1 VSGQRTAAAGEAFY
15 VTTPIYYVNDRP
27 HIGHLY
33 TTTVADVIARHGRQ
47 AGRDVFFLTGT
58 DEHAAKVADAAAE
71 RGLSPQAWADRNAE
85 IFLATFGRYGISND
99 DFVRTTERRHTERVQ
114 RWVAQLVETGDVYL
128 GEYEG
133 WYDAGEEEYVSESRA
148 EELGYKSAISGRD
161 LVRKKENNYFFRLS
175 AWAEPLLALLEER
188 PELVQPDARRNEVVG
203 RIREG
208 LNDVPLSRTG
218 GGDWGIE
225 MPGEPGHRVY
235 VWIDALFN
243 YLSVVDTDER
253 RHYWPASVHLI
264 AKDILWFHAV
274 IWPAL
279 LLALQRAPGNE
290 WIAVPRRVYAHS
302 FWISEGRKM
311 SKSLGNFIDLERL
324 EAIVDTYGL
333 DALRYYLVSQG
344 PMGVNDADFAAA
356 RFDELYHAELANKL
370 GNLVSRT
377 LNMTAK
383 FADGRVPEPG
393 PTGAPEAALVDAA
406 AKACADVDAHMEAL
420 QVGRALDAALE
431 LAAAANRYLDE
442 REPWKAAKDPAREA
456 TVPTALH
463 HCCEALRIVAHL
475 LAPFLPATAAEIS
488 SRLGLDGAS
497 RPEPP
502 TRFGGL
508 PAGLATTKGAAL
520 FPRVE
525 RAEAG

>member
-1 VSGQRTAAAGEAFY
+1 VSAPFY

-33 TTTVADVIARHGRQ
+33 TTTVADVIARHRRQ
-47 AGRDVFFLTGT
+47 AGLDVFFLTGT
-58 DEHAAKVADAAAE
+58 DEHASKVADAAAE
-71 RGLSPQAWADRNAE
+71 RDLAPLAWADRNAE
-85 IFLATFGRYGISND
+85 IFLSVFGRYGISND
-99 DFVRTTERRHTERVQ
+99 DFIRTTQTRHTERVQ
-114 RWVAQLVETGDVYL
+114 RWVGQLLETGDVYL

-133 WYDAGEEEYVSESRA
+133 WYDAGEEEYVPDARA
-148 EELGYKSAISGRD
+148 EEHGYKSPISGRD
-161 LVRKKENNYFFRLS
+161 LVRKKEKNYFFKLS
-175 AWAEPLLALLEER
+175 AWAGELLALLEER
-188 PELVQPDARRNEVVG
+188 PTLVRPDARRNEVIG

-218 GGDWGIE
+218 TGDWGIE
-225 MPGEPGHRVY
+225 MPGDPEHRVY

-243 YLSVVDTDER
+243 YLSAVDTDER
-253 RHYWPASVHLI
+253 RHYWPASLHLI

-279 LLALQRAPGNE
+279 LMALRRAPGNE
-290 WIAVPRRVYAHS
+290 WIEVPRQIYAHS

-324 EAIVDTYGL
+324 EEIVSTYGL

-383 FADGRVPEPG
+383 FADGRVPESG
-393 PTGAPEAALVDAA
+393 PTGAPEATLVAA
-406 AKACADVDAHMEAL
+406 ADSACAAVERHMETF

-431 LAAAANRYLDE
+431 LAAAANRYLEE
-442 REPWKAAKDPAREA
+442 REPWKAAKDPGRAD
-456 TVPTALH
+456 TVPTTLH

-475 LAPFLPATAAEIS
+475 LMPFLPGTAKEIF
-488 SRLGLDGAS
+488 SRLGLDDAP
-497 RPEPP
+497 RPDDP

-508 PAGLATTKGAAL
+508 PTGLATTKGAAL

-525 RAEAG
+525 PREAP

>member
-1 VSGQRTAAAGEAFY
+1 MSASFY

-33 TTTVADVIARHGRQ
+33 TTTLADVIARHRRQ
-47 AGRDVFFLTGT
+47 AGCDVFFLTGT

-71 RGLSPQAWADRNAE
+71 RHLTPLQWADRNAE
-85 IFLATFGRYGISND
+85 IFQSVFGRYGISND
-99 DFVRTTERRHTERVQ
+99 DFIRTTQPRHKEKVQ
-114 RWVAQLVETGDVYL
+114 HWVAQLRESGDVYL

-133 WYDAGEEEYVSESRA
+133 WYDPGEEEYVPDARA
-148 EELGYKSAISGRD
+148 EEHGLRSPISGRD
-161 LVRKKENNYFFRLS
+161 LVRKKEKNWFFKLS
-175 AWAEPLLALLEER
+175 AWTDPLLQLLEER
-188 PELVQPDARRNEVVG
+188 PELVQPDARRNEVIG

-218 GGDWGIE
+218 SREWGIP
-225 MPGEPGHRVY
+225 MPDDPEHSVY

-243 YLSVVDTDER
+243 YLSAVDTDSR
-253 RHYWPASVHLI
+253 RHYWPASLHLI

-279 LLALQRAPGNE
+279 LLALQRLPGNG
-290 WIAVPRRVYAHS
+290 WIGIPRQVYAHS

-324 EAIVDTYGL
+324 ESIVDAYGL

-356 RFDELYHAELANKL
+356 RFDDLYHAELANKL

-377 LNMTAK
+377 LHMNAK
-383 FADGRVPEPG
+383 FAEGRVPEPRPG
-393 PTGAPEAALVDAA
+393 GAPEAGLVAA
-406 AKACADVDAHMEAL
+406 AEAACLAVDAHMETF
-420 QVGRALDAALE
+420 QVGRALDAVLE
-431 LAAAANRYLDE
+431 LAAATNRYLDE
-442 REPWKAAKDPAREA
+442 REPWKATKDPERAA
-456 TVPTALH
+456 TVPTTLY

-475 LAPFLPATAAEIS
+475 LVPFLPATASEIF
-488 SRLGLDGAS
+488 SRLGLDGAP
-497 RPEPP
+497 RPDAP

-508 PAGLATTKGAAL
+508 PSGVATTKGDPL

-525 RAEAG
+525 KAGAS

>member
-1 VSGQRTAAAGEAFY
+1 VSRSFY

-33 TTTVADVIARHGRQ
+33 TTTVADVIARHRLQ
-47 AGRDVFFLTGT
+47 AGDDVFFLTGT

-71 RGLSPQAWADRNAE
+71 RGLDPQVWADRNAE
-85 IFLATFGRYGISND
+85 AFLTTFARYGIRND
-99 DFVRTTERRHTERVQ
+99 DFIRTTEPRHKERVQ
-114 RWVAQLVETGDVYL
+114 RWVRQLLETGDVYL

-133 WYDAGEEEYVSESRA
+133 WYDAGEEEYVPDARA
-148 EELGYKSAISGRD
+148 EELGFRSPISGRE
-161 LVRKKENNYFFRLS
+161 LVRKKEKNYFFKLS
-175 AWAEPLLALLEER
+175 AYGGLLLALLEER
-188 PELVQPDARRNEVVG
+188 PELVKPDARRNEVIG
-203 RIREG
+203 RIRDG

-218 GGDWGIE
+218 TGDWGIE
-225 MPGEPGHRVY
+225 MPGDPEHRIY

-243 YLSVVDTDER
+243 YLSAIDSDER

-274 IWPAL
+274 IWPSL

-290 WIAVPRRVYAHS
+290 WIEVPRQIYAHS

-311 SKSLGNFIDLERL
+311 SKSLGNFVDLEKL
-324 EAIVDTYGL
+324 DAIVARYGL
-333 DALRYYLVSQG
+333 DALRFYLVGQG

-377 LNMTAK
+377 LNMTAR
-383 FADGRVPEPG
+383 FAEGRVPEPG
-393 PTGAPEAALVDAA
+393 EAGEPEAVLRAA
-406 AKACADVDAHMEAL
+406 ADTAVAAVTRHMARLE
-420 QVGRALDAALE
+420 VGRALDAAME
-431 LAAAANRYLDE
+431 LAAASNRYLDE
-442 REPWKAAKDPAREA
+442 REPWKAAKDPMRAA
-456 TVPTALH
+456 TVPTTLY
-463 HCCEALRIVAHL
+463 HCCEALRLVAHL
-475 LAPFLPATAAEIS
+475 LVPFLPGTAMEIFA
-488 SRLGLDGAS
+488 RLGLAGS
-497 RPEPP
+497 ERPEPA

-508 PAGLATTKGAAL
+508 PAGLPTTKGDPL

-525 RAEAG
+525 RSD

>member
-1 VSGQRTAAAGEAFY
+1 MSQPFY

-33 TTTVADVIARHGRQ
+33 TTTVADVIARHRRQ
-47 AGRDVFFLTGT
+47 AGSDVFFLTGT

-71 RGLSPQAWADRNAE
+71 RGIAPLAWADRNAE
-85 IFLATFGRYGISND
+85 IFQSTFGRYGISND
-99 DFVRTTERRHTERVQ
+99 DFIRTTEARHTEKVQ
-114 RWVAQLVETGDVYL
+114 RWVAQLLETGDVYL

-133 WYDAGEEEYVSESRA
+133 WYDAGEEEYVPDARA
-148 EELGYKSAISGRD
+148 EELGHKSPISGRE
-161 LVRKKENNYFFRLS
+161 LVRKKEKNYFFKLS
-175 AWAEPLLALLEER
+175 AYGDALLTLLEER
-188 PELVQPDARRNEVVG
+188 PTLVQPDARRNEVIG

-218 GGDWGIE
+218 TGDWGIE
-225 MPGEPGHRVY
+225 MPGDPDHRVY

-243 YLSVVDTDER
+243 YLSAVDTDAR
-253 RHYWPASVHLI
+253 RHYWPASLHLI

-279 LLALQRAPGNE
+279 LLALRRVPGND
-290 WIAVPRRVYAHS
+290 WIELPRQVYAHS

-311 SKSLGNFIDLERL
+311 SKTLGNFVDLEKL
-324 EAIVDTYGL
+324 EDIVSRYGL

-344 PMGVNDADFAAA
+344 PLSVNDADFAAA

-377 LNMTAK
+377 LHMNAR

-393 PTGAPEAALVDAA
+393 PTGEPEAALVAA
-406 AKACADVDAHMEAL
+406 ASLAGRTVAEQMERY

-431 LAAAANRYLDE
+431 LAAATNRYLDE
-442 REPWKAAKDPAREA
+442 REPWKAAKDPARA
-456 TVPTALH
+456 DTVPTTLY
-463 HCCEALRIVAHL
+463 HCCEALRLVAHL
-475 LAPFLPATAAEIS
+475 LVPFLPAAAGEIFA
-488 SRLGLDGAS
+488 RLGLDGA
-497 RPEPP
+497 PWPDDP

-508 PAGLATTKGAAL
+508 PAGLETRKGDAL

-525 RAEAG
+525 RAQPAAG

>member
-1 VSGQRTAAAGEAFY
+1 VSATFY

-33 TTTVADVIARHGRQ
+33 TTTVADVIARHRRQ
-47 AGRDVFFLTGT
+47 AGLDVFFLTGT

-71 RGLSPQAWADRNAE
+71 RGLAPLAWADQNAA
-85 IFLATFGRYGISND
+85 IFQETFARYEISND
-99 DFVRTTERRHTERVQ
+99 DFVRTTEARHTAQVQ
-114 RWVAQLVETGDVYL
+114 RWVGQLLERGDVYL

-133 WYDAGEEEYVSESRA
+133 WYDAGEEEYVPDARA
-148 EELGYKSAISGRD
+148 EEHGFRSPVSGRE
-161 LVRKKENNYFFRLS
+161 LVRKKEENYFFRLS
-175 AWAEPLLALLEER
+175 AFAGDLLRLLEDDPER
-188 PELVQPDARRNEVVG
+188 VQPDARRNEVIA
-203 RIREG
+203 RIRQG

-218 GGDWGIE
+218 TGDWGIA
-225 MPGEPGHRVY
+225 MPDDPAHRVY
-235 VWIDALFN
+235 VWIDALFS
-243 YLSVVDTDER
+243 YLSPVCAEER
-253 RHYWPASVHLI
+253 RRYWPASLHLI
-264 AKDILWFHAV
+264 GKEILWFHAV

-279 LLALQRAPGNE
+279 LTALRRAPGNE
-290 WIAVPRRVYAHS
+290 WIELPRRVYAHS

-311 SKSLGNFIDLERL
+311 SKSLGNFIDLEKL
-324 EAIVDTYGL
+324 EAIVASYGL

-344 PMGVNDADFAAA
+344 PMGVSDADFAAA

-377 LNMTAK
+377 LNMNAR
-383 FADGRVPEPG
+383 FSEGRVPEPG
-393 PTGAPEAALVDAA
+393 AAGGPEAALVAA
-406 AKACADVDAHMEAL
+406 AEKACRSVDEHMERF

-431 LAAAANRYLDE
+431 LAGAANHYLDE
-442 REPWKAAKDPAREA
+442 REPWKAAKDPARA
-456 TVPTALH
+456 DTVPTTLY

-475 LAPFLPATAAEIS
+475 LVPFLPATAAEIF
-488 SRLGLDGAS
+488 SRLGLDGAP
-497 RPEPP
+497 RPEAP

-508 PAGLATTKGAAL
+508 PAGAETRKGDAL

>member
-1 VSGQRTAAAGEAFY
+1 VSDSFY

-33 TTTVADVIARHGRQ
+33 TTTVADVIARHRRQ
-47 AGRDVFFLTGT
+47 AGLDVFFLTGT
-58 DEHAAKVADAAAE
+58 DEHAAKVAEAAAE
-71 RGLSPQAWADRNAE
+71 RGLAPLAWADRNAE
-85 IFLATFGRYGISND
+85 IFLSTFGRYGISND
-99 DFVRTTERRHTERVQ
+99 DFIRTTQARHTDKVQ
-114 RWVAQLVETGDVYL
+114 RWVEQLVATGDVYL

-133 WYDAGEEEYVSESRA
+133 WYDPGEEEYVPDARA
-148 EELGYKSAISGRD
+148 EELGHKSPISGRD
-161 LVRKKENNYFFRLS
+161 LVRKKEKNYFFRLS
-175 AWAEPLLALLEER
+175 AYADALLALLEER
-188 PELVQPDARRNEVVG
+188 PRLVQPDARRNEVIG

-218 GGDWGIE
+218 TREWGIE
-225 MPGEPGHRVY
+225 MPGDPDHSVY

-243 YLSVVDTDER
+243 YLSAVDSDER
-253 RHYWPASVHLI
+253 RHYWPASLHLI

-279 LLALQRAPGNE
+279 LLALQRVPGNE
-290 WIAVPRRVYAHS
+290 WIEVPRQIYAHS

-311 SKSLGNFIDLERL
+311 SKTLGNFVDLEKL
-324 EAIVDTYGL
+324 EDIVSCYGL

-344 PMGVNDADFAAA
+344 PLSVNDADFAMA

-377 LNMTAK
+377 LQMTGK

-393 PTGAPEAALVDAA
+393 PTGEPEATLVAATDAA
-406 AKACADVDAHMEAL
+406 CRTVADQMERF
-420 QVGRALDAALE
+420 QVGRALDAILE
-431 LAAAANRYLDE
+431 LAAATNRYLDVC
-442 REPWKAAKDPAREA
+442 EPWKAAKDAERQGS
-456 TVPTALH
+456 VPTTLH

-475 LAPFLPATAAEIS
+475 LVPFLPATAKEIF
-488 SRLGLDGAS
+488 SRLGLDGAP
-497 RPEPP
+497 RPDSP

-508 PAGLATTKGAAL
+508 SVGLATRKGDPL

-525 RAEAG
+525 RAEPASGPGAR

>member
-1 VSGQRTAAAGEAFY
+1 VTGSFY

-33 TTTVADVIARHGRQ
+33 TTTVADVIARHRRQ
-47 AGRDVFFLTGT
+47 AGLDVFFLTGT
-58 DEHAAKVADAAAE
+58 DEHAAKVADAAAD
-71 RGLSPQAWADRNAE
+71 RGLAPIAWADRNAE
-85 IFLATFGRYGISND
+85 IFLSTFGRYGISND
-99 DFVRTTERRHTERVQ
+99 DFIRTTQARHKEKVQ
-114 RWVAQLVETGDVYL
+114 RWVGQLLETGDVYL

-133 WYDAGEEEYVSESRA
+133 WYDAGEEEYVPDGRA
-148 EELGYKSAISGRD
+148 EELGRRSPISGRP
-161 LVRKKENNYFFRLS
+161 LVRKKEKNYFFRLS
-175 AWAEPLLALLEER
+175 AHADALLALLNAR
-188 PELVQPDARRNEVVG
+188 PELVQPDARRNEVIG

-218 GGDWGIE
+218 TGPWGIE
-225 MPGEPGHRVY
+225 MPGDPDHRIY

-243 YLSVVDTDER
+243 YLSAIDSDAR

-279 LLALQRAPGNE
+279 LLALQRVPGNE
-290 WIAVPRRVYAHS
+290 WIEIPRQIYAHS

-311 SKSLGNFIDLERL
+311 GKSLGNFIDLERL
-324 EAIVDTYGL
+324 EEIVSSYGL

-356 RFDELYHAELANKL
+356 RFDDLYHAELANKL

-377 LNMTAK
+377 LHMNDR
-383 FADGRVPEPG
+383 FAGGRVPAPG
-393 PTGAPEAALVDAA
+393 PAGGPEATLVAA
-406 AKACADVDAHMEAL
+406 AEAACRSVDEHMDRL

-442 REPWKAAKDPAREA
+442 REPWKAAKDPERQAS
-456 TVPTALH
+456 VPTALH
-463 HCCEALRIVAHL
+463 HACEALRIVAHL
-475 LAPFLPATAAEIS
+475 LVPFLPTTAEEIC
-488 SRLGLDGAS
+488 SRLGLDGAP
-497 RPEPP
+497 RPEVP
-502 TRFGGL
+502 TRFGSLPVGL
-508 PAGLATTKGAAL
+508 ETRKGAPL

-525 RAEAG
+525 RPGAG

>member
-1 VSGQRTAAAGEAFY
+1 MSAPFY
-15 VTTPIYYVNDRP
+15 ITTPIYYVNDRP

-33 TTTVADVIARHGRQ
+33 TTTVADVIARHARQ

-58 DEHAAKVADAAAE
+58 DEHASKVADAAAE
-71 RGLSPQAWADRNAE
+71 KGLTPLAWADQNAAA
-85 IFLATFGRYGISND
+85 FLDTFERYGIRND
-99 DFVRTTERRHTERVQ
+99 DFIRTTESRHKERVQ
-114 RWVAQLVETGDVYL
+114 RWVAQLVETGDVYP

-133 WYDAGEEEYVSESRA
+133 WYDPGEEEYVPDNRA
-148 EELGYKSAISGRD
+148 EEHAFKSPVSGRE
-161 LVRKKENNYFFRLS
+161 LVRKKETNYFFKLS
-175 AWAEPLLALLEER
+175 AYSDALLALLEER
-188 PELVQPDARRNEVVG
+188 PEFVQPDARRNEVIG
-203 RIREG
+203 RIRDG

-218 GGDWGIE
+218 SSDWGIP
-225 MPGEPGHRVY
+225 MPDDPEHSVY

-243 YLSVVDTDER
+243 YLSVIDTDAR
-253 RHYWPASVHLI
+253 RHYWPATVHLI

-279 LLALQRAPGNE
+279 LLALQRVPGNE
-290 WIAVPRRVYAHS
+290 WIAVPDRIYAHS

-324 EAIVDTYGL
+324 QAIVGTYGL
-333 DALRYYLVSQG
+333 DALRFYLVGQG

-377 LNMTAK
+377 LNMNAK
-383 FADGRVPEPG
+383 FAEGRVPEPG
-393 PTGAPEAALVDAA
+393 ETGEPEATLVAA
-406 AKACADVDAHMEAL
+406 ADATCAAVPRHMERL
-420 QVGRALDAALE
+420 EVGRALDAAME
-431 LAAAANRYLDE
+431 LAAASNRYLDE
-442 REPWKAAKDPAREA
+442 REPWKAAKDPERAA
-456 TVPTALH
+456 SVPTTLY
-463 HCCEALRIVAHL
+463 HCCEALRLVAHL
-475 LAPFLPATAAEIS
+475 LLPFLPTTAAEIFA
-488 SRLGLDGAS
+488 RLGLDGAA
-497 RPEPP
+497 RPEPA

-525 RAEAG
+525 RND